1 MDNRDKVKKLII
13 NFSGKDNVI
22 PIPVIYIKLLGDYH
36 TAAFLNQLVYWSDKT
51 KRTDGYFYKT
61 YKEWHEELRLSRYQ
75 IDKSISK
82 LKELGLIE
90 TALKKAN
97 GAPTLH
103 YKLNTDK
110 LSTRICEKLTNGI
123 AENSQMELRKTRKW
137 NCEKLTNGIAEN
149 SQMELRK
156 TDKSLT
162 ETTTE
167 ITTEITNNNILS
179 GNPTHTPYKEII
191 DYLNEKTGKRFSH
204 KSKANQKLIRAR
216 FNEDNSKEDFFT
228 VIDNMTA
235 QWKGNPKMD
244 EYLRPK
250 TLFSG
255 NFDNY
260 KNQTPKLSGADQLE
274 RMKYDP
280 SYWD

>member
-1 MDNRDKVKKLII
+1 MDNRDKIKKLII

-110 LSTRICEKLTNGI
+110 LSTWI
-123 AENSQMELRKTRKW
+123 
-137 NCEKLTNGIAEN
+137 CEKLTNGIAEN

-167 ITTEITNNNILS
+167 ITSETNNISATKVTQEQFDQWWNLYDKKLDKKKAFSLFKSALKKHEFETIMNGTKDYLKTITDKQYQKYPKTFLS
-179 GNPTHTPYKEII
+179 QESYMNDYSKEIPS
-191 DYLNEKTGKRFSH
+191 DNKNTG
-204 KSKANQKLIRAR
+204 
-216 FNEDNSKEDFFT
+216 NSFYEQFM
-228 VIDNMTA
+228 NGEA
-235 QWKGNPKMD
+235 
-244 EYLRPK
+244 
-250 TLFSG
+250 
-255 NFDNY
+255 
-260 KNQTPKLSGADQLE
+260 
-274 RMKYDP
+274 
-280 SYWD
+280 

>member
-1 MDNRDKVKKLII
+1 MNNRDYISSII
-13 NFSGKDNVI
+13 TQFSGQNNII
-22 PIPVIYIKLLGDYH
+22 PIPVIYLKITEDYP
-36 TAAFLNQLVYWSDKT
+36 TAALLNQLIYWSD
-51 KRTDGYFYKT
+51 RTNRKDGYFYKS
-61 YKEWHEELRLSRYQ
+61 YKEWEEEIHLSKYQ
-75 IDKSISK
+75 VMRSIKK
-82 LKELGLIE
+82 LKNMGIVE

-97 GAPTLH
+97 GAPTVH
-103 YKLNTDK
+103 YKVDSEVTSQWIVKFLNNGK
-110 LSTRICEKLTNGI
+110 STNLTMDSK
-123 AENSQMELRKTRKW
+123 ETQ
-137 NCEKLTNGIAEN
+137 
-149 SQMELRK
+149 Q
-156 TDKSLT
+156 SL
-162 ETTTE
+162 TE
-167 ITTEITNNNILS
+167 ITTEITTETTNNNMS

-280 SYWD
+280 SYWEE

>member
-110 LSTRICEKLTNGI
+110 LSTWICEKLTNGI
-123 AENSQMELRKTRKW
+123 D
-137 NCEKLTNGIAEN
+137 EN

-167 ITTEITNNNILS
+167 ITTETNNNSATKVTQEQFDQWWNLYDKKLDKKKAFSLFKSALKKHEFETIMNGTKNYLKTINDKQYQKYPKTFLS
-179 GNPTHTPYKEII
+179 QESYMNDYQEETSNFNKKE
-191 DYLNEKTGKRFSH
+191 NN
-204 KSKANQKLIRAR
+204 A
-216 FNEDNSKEDFFT
+216 EDF
-228 VIDNMTA
+228 
-235 QWKGNPKMD
+235 
-244 EYLRPK
+244 
-250 TLFSG
+250 
-255 NFDNY
+255 
-260 KNQTPKLSGADQLE
+260 LE
-274 RMKYDP
+274 KKRQEIYGG
-280 SYWD
+280 